1 MSDKRVFKSED
12 PKFVRFI
19 TTLYSYVYPFASAV
33 MTLILLFNGAIAS
46 SLCFFLI
53 FLLVLPQMKERLE
66 KIKIRGI
73 LKLIICLVL
82 IWLGLY
88 CTIFKI

>member
-33 MTLILLFNGAIAS
+33 MTLILLFNGAIVS

-53 FLLVLPQMKERLE
+53 FFVSVATNER
-66 KIKIRGI
+66 KTRKN
-73 LKLIICLVL
+73 
-82 IWLGLY
+82 
-88 CTIFKI
+88 